1 MAFPGLSRLQL
12 QSLCLSSLLVFCAG
26 DSKCLVDM
34 KSTQQSKILV
44 RLEPLFGRRFE
55 VKLKPYNYM
64 LAVCAEVDGDSAS
77 AVQHEAK
84 DKEDKD
90 NVGKVLG
97 RLNDTH
103 LVEGLNWILLT
114 YKSGDPYNS
123 HCGTE
128 NRKALLMISC
138 DPYTLASGF
147 TLVHEER
154 EKNGDCFYLFELSSS
169 VACNDV
175 GKTGLSG
182 GAIFLIVLLCL
193 VAAYLLGGFVYQRF
207 VVGAKGLEQIPN
219 FLFWQNLGNI
229 LADGCD
235 FVCRTKPRV
244 EAAAYRGVGQ
254 DQLGDDEDEEERD
267 DHLLPM

>member
-1 MAFPGLSRLQL
+1 MAFPGLFRLQL
-12 QSLCLSSLLVFCAG
+12 LYLSPLLVFCAG
-26 DSKCLVDM
+26 DSKCTVDM
-34 KSTQQSKILV
+34 SSPNQTNALK
-44 RLEPLFGRRFE
+44 RLEPLFGRRFQKIFE
-55 VKLKPYNYM
+55 PYNYT
-64 LAVCAEVDGDSAS
+64 LAVCAELGQDFAG
-77 AVQHEAK
+77 AVQHEGRNTA
-84 DKEDKD
+84 D
-90 NVGKVLG
+90 KVLG

-103 LVEGLNWILLT
+103 LIEGLNWILLM
-114 YKSGDPYNS
+114 YKSGDPYKS
-123 HCGTE
+123 HCGNE
-128 NRKALLMISC
+128 HRKVMLMISC

-147 TLVHEER
+147 TLVREER
-154 EKNGDCFYLFELSSS
+154 QKNDDCFYLFELSSS
-169 VACNDV
+169 VACNAV

-182 GAIFLIVLLCL
+182 GAIFLILLLCF